1 MFFSQV
7 SALVSAGWG
16 GPPGP
21 GAPSGDDAL
30 VRLLA
35 GRPRGRPRAKPPAPH
50 GATDAGYLSQAH
62 SPLARLSRPRRRTV
76 SILRQNAAGVVVT
89 RQRAAPA
96 VSVPR

>member
-1 MFFSQV
+1 LRKKV
-7 SALVSAGWG
+7 TVIGAGNVGANCAVRIADKELADVVLVDVG
-16 GPPGP
+16 G
-21 GAPSGDDAL
+21 
-30 VRLLA
+30 R
-35 GRPRGRPRAKPPAPH
+35 RRARPPAPH